1 MQIIEKQIA
10 DIKPYENNPRN
21 NEAAISYLANCIK
34 AFGFQ
39 VPILIDK
46 NNVIISGHTRVL
58 AAKKLGMRTI
68 PCRLVDNM
76 TPAQVKAFRLAD
88 NKVSEMSDWNYTRL
102 GEELID
108 LRSLFDRGDFDWDM
122 SSFGFDMQF
131 DETNEDF
138 NSFFEPAAPK
148 EPQQDE
154 SNEVITGENY
164 GTDFELPDGNK
175 PNECSM
181 TFHVYAQ
188 QKELIQTA
196 LDMVEEPTETFGNPN
211 KVGNALYEVV
221 RQWVEQKKLK

>member
-10 DIKPYENNPRN
+10 DINPYENNPRN
-21 NEAAISYLANCIK
+21 NEAAIPYLANCIK
-34 AFGFQ
+34 AFGFW

-58 AAKKLGMRTI
+58 AAKKLGMKTI
-68 PCRLVDNM
+68 PCIIADSM

-88 NKVSEMSDWNYTRL
+88 NKVSEMADWNYARQDR
-102 GEELID
+102 ELID

-131 DETNEDF
+131 DESNGDF
-138 NSFFEPAAPK
+138 SSFFEPAAPK

-221 RQWVEQKKLK
+221 RQWVEQKK

>member
-1 MQIIEKQIA
+1 MA
-10 DIKPYENNPRN
+10 NSIKD
-21 NEAAISYLANCIK
+21 
-34 AFGFQ
+34 FGFK
-39 VPILIDK
+39 VPIVIDK
-46 NNVIISGHTRVL
+46 NGTIITGHTRVL
-58 AAKKLGMRTI
+58 AAKKLGMKTV
-68 PCRLVDNM
+68 PCILADDL
-76 TPAQVKAFRLAD
+76 TPEQVKAFRLAD
-88 NKVSEMSDWNYTRL
+88 NKVSEMADWNWAKLEKELDSL
-102 GEELID
+102 GNL
-108 LRSLFDRGDFDWDM
+108 DWDM

-131 DETNEDF
+131 
-138 NSFFEPAAPK
+138 
-148 EPQQDE
+148 DE

-211 KVGNALYEVV
+211 KAGNALYEVA

>member
-1 MQIIEKQIA
+1 MQIIEKSIA
-10 DIKPYENNPRN
+10 DIRPYENNPRN
-21 NEAAISYLANCIK
+21 NEAAIQYVANSIK
-34 AFGFQ
+34 DFGFK
-39 VPILIDK
+39 VPIVIDK
-46 NNVIISGHTRVL
+46 NGTIITGHTRVL
-58 AAKKLGMRTI
+58 AAKKLGMKTV
-68 PCRLVDNM
+68 PCILADDL
-76 TPAQVKAFRLAD
+76 TPEQVKAFRLAD
-88 NKVSEMSDWNYTRL
+88 NRVSEMADWNWAKLEKELDSL
-102 GEELID
+102 GNL
-108 LRSLFDRGDFDWDM
+108 DWDM

-131 DETNEDF
+131 DESNEDF
-138 NSFFEPAAPK
+138 SSFFEPAAPK

-211 KVGNALYEVV
+211 KAGNALYEVV

>member
-1 MQIIEKQIA
+1 MRIIEKSIA

-21 NEAAISYLANCIK
+21 NEAAVPYLANCIK

-58 AAKKLGMRTI
+58 AAKKLGMKTI
-68 PCRLVDNM
+68 PCKLVDNL
-76 TPAQVKAFRLAD
+76 TPAEVKAFRLAD
-88 NKVSEMSDWNYTRL
+88 NKVSEMSDWNYTRTDR
-102 GEELID
+102 ELID
-108 LRSLFDRGDFDWDM
+108 LRDLFNQGDFDLDM
-122 SSFGFDMQF
+122 GSFGFDMQF
-131 DETNEDF
+131 DESNEDF
-138 NSFFEPAAPK
+138 SSFFKPAPPK
-148 EPQQDE
+148 ETQQD
-154 SNEVITGENY
+154 EVITGENY

-196 LDMVEEPTETFGNPN
+196 LHEVGEPTETFGNPN
-211 KVGNALYEVV
+211 KAGNALYEVV
-221 RQWVEQKKLK
+221 RQWVEQKK